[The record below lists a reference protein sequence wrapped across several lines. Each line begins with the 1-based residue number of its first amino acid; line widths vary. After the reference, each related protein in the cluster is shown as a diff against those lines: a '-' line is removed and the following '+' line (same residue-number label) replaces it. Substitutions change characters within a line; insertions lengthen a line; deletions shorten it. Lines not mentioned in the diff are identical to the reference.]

1 MIDPSLRIVLER
13 CLWPGRDGAVPGVT
27 AGGGV
32 LQKESRPLFTNVIA
46 QDKGVKSRLEDD
58 VQRVLPSV

>member
-1 MIDPSLRIVLER
+1 M
-13 CLWPGRDGAVPGVT
+13 AVTGMA

-32 LQKESRPLFTNVIA
+32 LQKESRLLFTNVIA

-58 VQRVLPSV
+58 V